1 MKRNVIVLFATAS
14 LFFLMASCRGQTLDR
29 QATFEMVWNKV
40 NGTFFDTT
48 FGGLDWNNAH
58 DRYLPRTTAAGSDD
72 EFYRLVNT
80 MLWELNVSHAN
91 LIPPGLLARR
101 KPLVCAEGS
110 PGIDIRMIYGLAVVT
125 SVRPGSPAENQG
137 LRRGYVIEV
146 VDGIPVER
154 IVHESLPSDGSRAP
168 LQPREEPDSRR
179 TEAKSLQGRAKRL
192 RGQAG
197 RRRGQ
202 S

>member
-154 IVHESLPSDGSRAP
+154 IVHESLPGDGSRAP

-179 TEAKSLQGRAKRL
+179 TEAKSLQGWAKRL
-192 RGQAG
+192 
-197 RRRGQ
+197 
-202 S
+202 